1 MNPQSIYEPR
11 RHVVIECADQTQMRP
26 LDVVLPNFLFRRKVT
41 VLGGPPASGKGAIE
55 AAIAARTSRGGSHP
69 SWPDP
74 TPSSQG
80 KVLFFSGNED
90 DPEDTLKPRLM
101 AQGAD
106 MRNIYF
112 FKGMRQYG
120 NRVDA
125 HFCERDV
132 EALESWMGKVGSGF
146 DLFVVDP
153 IVQAVDGDSTSQAK
167 VLRALDNL
175 AEVSAR
181 LNVAILGGHH
191 VVKSAKGR
199 DPLGRVAGPLAYGGK
214 PRAVWVT
221 AHNTNRRTGEDDFV
235 LVNAKASLT
244 ANAGGWSY
252 RIDSATVADEYGPLA
267 TSVVRWGQRYEG
279 RASDI
284 LQQIERAPK
293 KEADALEKAI
303 RFLEKL
309 LQDGPVAYPEIQRS
323 AMESGISGG
332 TLVRAKKE
340 RGITHKKQSGSK
352 HGAYYWSL
360 PEHCDRQLAA

>member
-1 MNPQSIYEPR
+1 MNPKSIYEPQR
-11 RHVVIECADQTQMRP
+11 QAVIQCADETQMRR

-41 VLGGPPASGKGAIE
+41 VLAGPPASGKGAIE
-55 AAIAARTSRGGSHP
+55 VAIAARISRGGSHP

-80 KVLFFSGNED
+80 KVLFFPGNED
-90 DPEDTLKPRLM
+90 DPEDTLMPRLET
-101 AQGAD
+101 QGAY
-106 MRNIYF
+106 MRNIF
-112 FKGMRQYG
+112 IFRGMRQYG

-125 HFCERDV
+125 HFGARDV
-132 EALESWMGKVGSGF
+132 EAIESWMRQMGGGF
-146 DLFVVDP
+146 DLLVVDP
-153 IVQAVDGDSTSQAK
+153 IVQVVDGDSTSQAK
-167 VLRALDNL
+167 VVRELDKL
-175 AEVSAR
+175 AEVAMK
-181 LNVAILGGHH
+181 LNVAILGAHH
-191 VVKSAKGR
+191 VVKSARGR

-221 AHNTNRRTGEDDFV
+221 AHNANKRNGEDDFV

-244 ANAGGWSY
+244 ADAGGWSY
-252 RIDSATVADEYGPLA
+252 RITGATVADEYGPLE
-267 TSVVRWGQRYEG
+267 TSVIRWGKRYEG

-284 LQQIERAPK
+284 LQQIERAPEK
-293 KEADALEKAI
+293 KADALEKAI

-323 AMESGISGG
+323 AMENGISGG